1 MLKFLKW
8 LSIILVTL
16 VVALIAVI
24 ILAPQLIINER
35 SVAYAVK
42 YAEKMDVKITYTDL
56 KIEVSS
62 DDSFNKVIKLIALDF
77 CVTYKT
83 EINTCFGSLDA
94 QTKIN
99 LLGQP
104 VVLTEVGPI
113 IAQNG
118 QIAIKQVE
126 DKKIEEEEPFD
137 WRTIKDFIK
146 HTKIRPLVVDKTT
159 VKMTDLAGKVT
170 EAKFDLKTTQLEG
183 STVELVT
190 LINGKGTF
198 PIRRLALTGKAIDR
212 GPGLLP
218 DIDVKFDTSTPSG
231 LRANAVI
238 SLLASSDAPN
248 ERSNLKIDGN
258 LLKDKTQ
265 LAIKA
270 TGSASFDTLILD
282 LTLNGQGLAE
292 GLRKATIDRCIIDT
306 TAKNDYTTFVVQ
318 IPRCRISLVRN
329 LIEKEAELP
338 VEFPKTFEGK
348 FVANMNIDVG
358 EEIRFSNSSGRFDL
372 VPLIN
377 DLYKMS
383 GGLDFVLNGSLGTG
397 KTPNLALKVDS
408 VIELDRFERLV
419 KHLENSNYSIPAPL
433 NTLAGK
439 AGCDIK
445 GEVNLAAEKISVP
458 HTCSINL
465 RGDQQ
470 ALVVEESGVFS
481 VQFVEG
487 GIAPDLVS
495 NIVLREITMFLPD
508 FSVTDPVPK
517 MTTDKRFVDQDLE
530 EYVEEKKEEL
540 TSAKPP
546 FSYTITV
553 RTADKPILIHTP
565 SLKTVVP
572 IKLDIALSSDKRPI
586 GSVNITRFDVK
597 ILSKSLII
605 DHVTL
610 SLADASPNKI
620 DAKALIERTEFDV
633 IVNIYGDLEKPK
645 VEITSD
651 PLRADSDLMSSLM
664 YGGSFNDLDSSQQKS
679 VAETRAAMTDGA
691 IGLISMFYLATTPI
705 ESVGYNP
712 HTQQFRAEVKLGTGA
727 SLQVGSN
734 FEGQSELGI
743 RKRLRGNWF
752 FETYAISEEE
762 RSGTKG
768 VAMLKWAN
776 RY

>member
-8 LSIILVTL
+8 LSIIVVTL
-16 VVALIAVI
+16 IVTLIC
-24 ILAPQLIINER
+24 ILVFAPQLVISER
-35 SVAYAVK
+35 TFVYAVK
-42 YAEKMDVKITYTDL
+42 YLEDMDIKITYDDL

-62 DDSFNKVIKLIALDF
+62 DDSFNKTLNLIAANF
-77 CVTYKT
+77 CVAYKA
-83 EINTCFGSLDA
+83 EINTCFGALEA
-94 QTKIN
+94 QAKIN
-99 LLGQP
+99 LLGRP

-113 IAQNG
+113 IAQDG
-118 QIAIKQVE
+118 LIAIKQVE
-126 DKKIEEEEPFD
+126 DKRIEDEEPFD
-137 WRTIKDFIK
+137 WRTIKDFIR
-146 HTKIRPLVVDKTT
+146 HTKIRPLVVDRTT
-159 VKMTDLAGKVT
+159 VKMTDLAGKVS
-170 EAKFDLKTTQLEG
+170 EANFDLKTTQLDG
-183 STVELVT
+183 STVELMT
-190 LINGKGTF
+190 LINGKGSF
-198 PIRRLALTGKAIDR
+198 PIRRLALTGKAVDR
-212 GPGLLP
+212 GADLLP
-218 DIDVKFDTSTPSG
+218 NVDINFDASTPSG
-231 LRANAVI
+231 LRANAVF
-238 SLLASSDAPN
+238 SLTASDDAPDQ
-248 ERSNLKIDGN
+248 RSTLKIVGN

-270 TGSASFDTLILD
+270 TGSASFDALLLD

-306 TAKNDYTTFVVQ
+306 TAKNDYTTFAVQ

-329 LIEKEAELP
+329 LIEKETELP
-338 VEFPKTFEGK
+338 VEFPKTLEGK
-348 FVANMNIDVG
+348 FTANLNIDVG
-358 EEIRFSNSSGRFDL
+358 EEIKFTNSSGRFDL
-372 VPLIN
+372 LPLIN

-383 GGLDFVLNGSLGTG
+383 GGLDFTLNGALGSE
-397 KTPNLALKVDS
+397 KTPDLSLKIDS
-408 VIELDRFERLV
+408 IIELDRFEKLV

-439 AGCDIK
+439 ASCEVK
-445 GEVNLAAEKISVP
+445 GVVNLAAETISVP
-458 HTCSINL
+458 HACSINF

-470 ALVVEESGVFS
+470 ALVVEESGVFR

-487 GIAPDLVS
+487 GVAPDLQS
-495 NIVLREITMFLPD
+495 NVVLREITMFLPD
-508 FSVTDPVPK
+508 FRVTDPVPK
-517 MTTDKRFVDQDLE
+517 MTTDKRFIDQELE

-540 TSAKPP
+540 ASSKPP
-546 FSYTITV
+546 FSYAITV
-553 RTADKPILIHTP
+553 RTAEKPILIHTP

-572 IKLDIALSSDKRPI
+572 IKIDIALASDKRPI
-586 GSVNITRFDVK
+586 GAVNISRFDVK
-597 ILSKSLII
+597 ILNKSLII
-605 DHVTL
+605 DHVTVN
-610 SLADASPNKI
+610 LANTGPNTI
-620 DAKALIERTEFDV
+620 DAKALIERSEFDV
-633 IVNIYGDLEKPK
+633 IVNVYGNLEKPK